1 MVRRF
6 RRFRRL
12 LVPGRV
18 RVLPDRA
25 QGRGATALFGDFG
38 TARAERWAFRPYTAQ
53 KTFVH
58 RVRFFFFFNNN
69 EKKFVRKVIDEV
81 QSYGRVSTGLVSS
94 FEHHRNFH
102 TGILRTDYYLRS
114 RYYCYYFIR
123 NYIYD
128 ASCYCVFVV
137 SGSDVT
143 IYEWWITGKR

>member
-81 QSYGRVSTGLVSS
+81 QSYFGCAVECPRDSSRLSNTIEIFIPESCAPIIICVLVIIVI
-94 FEHHRNFH
+94 
-102 TGILRTDYYLRS
+102 ILYV
-114 RYYCYYFIR
+114 I
-123 NYIYD
+123 IYTTRHVI
-128 ASCYCVFVV
+128 VF
-137 SGSDVT
+137 SLYRD
-143 IYEWWITGKR
+143 RM